1 MKAINVDKTVE
12 TLLKKYGEY
21 IGSLIGKYKQDIAR
35 KKYKTKEE
43 KEEDTNRLKEIDE
56 SYKFLQEIIKNPKKY
71 LYHDIDMIYVG
82 FDENDNPVNITKYKN
97 HQKDVSVYNK
107 LDGIRQVW
115 YRYHPNS
122 KDVLYNLSE
131 YIAPRIMFDKDAAN
145 KRWEYYTGGAVTD
158 QRVEDILNLNQ
169 YVALLKA
176 NDFVKTFKGLLPAS
190 HYAEP
195 LYPKDKRR

>member
-82 FDENDNPVNITKYKN
+82 FDENGNPGNITKLKKY
-97 HQKDVSVYNK
+97 QKDVSVYNK
-107 LDGIRQVW
+107 LNGVRFVW
-115 YRYHPNS
+115 YQYHPSS

>member
-56 SYKFLQEIIKNPKKY
+56 SYKFLQEIVENPRKY
-71 LYHDIDMIYVG
+71 LYHDINMIYVG
-82 FDENDNPVNITKYKN
+82 FDDEGNVGNIQKLKKYK
-97 HQKDVSVYNK
+97 KDESVYNK
-107 LDGIRQVW
+107 LDGVRSVW
-115 YRYHPNS
+115 YHYKPNS
-122 KDVLYNLSE
+122 SDVLYNLSE
-131 YIAPRIMFDKDAAN
+131 NIAKHVMLDKDAL
-145 KRWEYYTGGAVTD
+145 KKEWTYYTGGIVD
-158 QRVEDILNLNQ
+158 SYVEEILKLNQ
-169 YVALLKA
+169 YVSLLNA
-176 NDFVKTFKGLLPAS
+176 NDFVRTFKGLLPSA